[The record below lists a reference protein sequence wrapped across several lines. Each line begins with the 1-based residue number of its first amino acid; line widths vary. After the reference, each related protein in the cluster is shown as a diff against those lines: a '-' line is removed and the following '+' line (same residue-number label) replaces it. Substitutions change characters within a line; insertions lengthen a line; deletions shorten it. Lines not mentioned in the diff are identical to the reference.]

1 MHSTL
6 HSKISSATTSTKTNA
21 GYKVFVPHSLIQQ
34 KNMPKGIWNW
44 LKKSPPLTPTN
55 PHKKPDTYLPSTFP
69 THTTTSNIG
78 MPHPQHNNPHR
89 DDGMPMLLTPLSST
103 NVGEESSVFSPTLSY
118 TQVVFFRQPLCI
130 PPSHYT
136 LALQWVLV
144 CVRAVFFSAVN
155 AHSVLIRAFPCPQTP
170 LG

>member
-1 MHSTL
+1 MLSSL
-6 HSKISSATTSTKTNA
+6 HPKISSATTSTKPTQVIR
-21 GYKVFVPHSLIQQ
+21 YSSLIHLYS
-34 KNMPKGIWNW
+34 KKICPRVYETGW
-44 LKKSPPLTPTN
+44 KKSPPLTPTN
-55 PHKKPDTYLPSTFP
+55 PHKNPDTYLPSTFP

-170 LG
+170 LR